1 DPAAWQWIETWR
13 RFYAQGDL
21 TGNGLTD
28 VVDVQSVAVHWGET
42 AAQPIFD
49 RWYDLD
55 GDGAVT
61 LADVAIVAG
70 QWDGG

>member
-1 DPAAWQWIETWR
+1 M
-13 RFYAQGDL
+13 YAQGDL

-42 AAQPIFD
+42 VAQPVFD

-55 GDGAVT
+55 GDGTVT
-61 LADVAIVAG
+61 LADVAIIAA
-70 QWDGG
+70 QW